1 MFHCF
6 YALPALVFSS
16 NKILNGDFSEDFMY
30 WQYYLEDDALADKK
44 VKGSQF
50 TASIEDGGDEL
61 WSVILHQGDLRIE
74 YGKQYM
80 LRFDARAEEP
90 KFIHAIVQLNRS
102 PWTAY
107 NSNYEFTLGT
117 EMATYERTFTMSSA
131 TDNAASL
138 VFELGQ
144 SAENVVIDN
153 VFLCELRHSAPQK
166 DLQIQISSEGSTKLT
181 KTPGGSVEIY
191 DTTDG
196 RSVSF
201 SYINNT
207 PVTVEAL
214 NNARYSFFRWE
225 IEHEDASISYS
236 YENPLNL
243 VLDEDIVVT
252 SYYNKKAAIEVLYAV
267 NCGGPAY
274 TGSDGIS
281 YEADNYYSGGYADGV
296 SGAVPITRI
305 LWLKWRLGW
314 REQAYPETS
323 LIPTIGSSTNRSYA
337 RDCVRKSLVLL
348 KNEKVNNEYALPL
361 KKDMKIAVV
370 GDWGHNIG
378 YQVGGWSLDWQG
390 TPGNDPY
397 PGGSSI
403 LDGVRAKIGAENATH
418 YSTWNSGI
426 TVKYDAIIVAVGEKP
441 YAEDHGDSIK
451 TALNLHTTQSN
462 LLTQVNT
469 WRNDP
474 VNFKD
479 GKKARLITILISGRP
494 RVIGTSKT
502 DGDLGKCDAFVA
514 AWLPGT
520 EGIGIAD
527 VLFNDV
533 DFSGKLS
540 MSWPK
545 TTDQIPIN
553 AGDGQTPLFECGYG
567 LSYAMAETG
576 GMCDGVPAWDPNQH
590 WTTYSLGDR
599 RTNDNRLWECIN
611 VAYAYHEPSG
621 PYGHYGWSEI
631 GSCD

>member
-61 WSVILHQGDLRIE
+61 WSVILHQGDLKIE
-74 YGKQYM
+74 YGKQYI

-144 SAENVVIDN
+144 SAADVVIDN

-296 SGAVPITRI
+296 SGAVPISR
-305 LWLKWRLGW
+305 
-314 REQAYPETS
+314 TS
-323 LIPTIGSSTNRSYA
+323 EEEIYRTERWGIFSYDFPLSVGCSE
-337 RDCVRKSLVLL
+337 RTLVLKFAEL
-348 KNEKVNNEYALPL
+348 VFSKPGERVFDVEIEGVKRIV
-361 KKDMKIAVV
+361 
-370 GDWGHNIG
+370 
-378 YQVGGWSLDWQG
+378 SLDIVHMAGANNAYEVMLPVRVTDGELNISFTNPRADQ
-390 TPGNDPY
+390 PKV
-397 PGGSSI
+397 SAI
-403 LDGVRAKIGAENATH
+403 LVYQH
-418 YSTWNSGI
+418 
-426 TVKYDAIIVAVGEKP
+426 
-441 YAEDHGDSIK
+441 
-451 TALNLHTTQSN
+451 TQS
-462 LLTQVNT
+462 
-469 WRNDP
+469 R
-474 VNFKD
+474 
-479 GKKARLITILISGRP
+479 
-494 RVIGTSKT
+494 
-502 DGDLGKCDAFVA
+502 CDRF
-514 AWLPGT
+514 
-520 EGIGIAD
+520 
-527 VLFNDV
+527 
-533 DFSGKLS
+533 
-540 MSWPK
+540 
-545 TTDQIPIN
+545 
-553 AGDGQTPLFECGYG
+553 C
-567 LSYAMAETG
+567 
-576 GMCDGVPAWDPNQH
+576 
-590 WTTYSLGDR
+590 R
-599 RTNDNRLWECIN
+599 R
-611 VAYAYHEPSG
+611 
-621 PYGHYGWSEI
+621 
-631 GSCD
+631 